1 MRKVMNIFLFTF
13 HIIFTGDFHV
23 AQWRR
28 KWQSPPVL
36 LPGKSHGQRSLV
48 GCSLWGRKELD
59 TTERLHFTSVGKESA
74 CNPGDSG
81 DTSSIPGSRKSPGWR
96 HGNPLQY
103 SCLENPIDRG
113 ARRLQSIASQKVGR
127 NWRNWACRH
136 AWYVRNTTHHNQQ
149 HTDSYFE
156 TDLWTMRRLCLN
168 A

>member
-48 GCSLWGRKELD
+48 GYSLWGRKESD

-81 DTSSIPGSRKSPGWR
+81 DTSSIPGSRKSPGGG
-96 HGNPLQY
+96 HGTPLQY

-113 ARRLQSIASQKVGR
+113 AQPATVHSLSKSQTQLKKLSVQ
-127 NWRNWACRH
+127 ACMICTKP
-136 AWYVRNTTHHNQQ
+136 N
-149 HTDSYFE
+149 SS
-156 TDLWTMRRLCLN
+156 
-168 A
+168 

>member
-1 MRKVMNIFLFTF
+1 MQKVMNIFLFTF

-28 KWQSPPVL
+28 KWQSTPVL
-36 LPGKSHGQRSLV
+36 LPRKSHGQRSLV
-48 GCSLWGRKELD
+48 GYSLWGRKESD

-113 ARRLQSIASQKVGR
+113 AWPVTVNSLSKSRTQLKKLSMQTCMICTK
-127 NWRNWACRH
+127 
-136 AWYVRNTTHHNQQ
+136 HNL
-149 HTDSYFE
+149 S
-156 TDLWTMRRLCLN
+156 
-168 A
+168 